1 MQHFSF
7 KRFFILVLIL
17 AAGAGLGLGIQHYFL
32 SPSQAQREVLS
43 QSDEASRVVV
53 GTASFSCEGE
63 STFSNNLY
71 PSLMLSFGAVAP
83 EFVTCITVRIKHV
96 DVGEKYQIKVDSH
109 LFETSLVKTLVA
121 DKEEL
126 TLTPSLPWNFS
137 KLRGVTQV
145 RPETVLVSVISS
157 SGKRAQSSFIVTVHP
172 VNEVVSKVY
181 DSDNGQWQDTSI
193 CFASY
198 VNENHPLINGIIQDV
213 TSKGKIARFTGYEFG
228 PKSVQEQMQA
238 IWTTLSERGLNYVD
252 LATTS
257 SQVSG
262 ISSQYVRFIDQS
274 LKDQGANCVDASILF
289 ASIFRRIGLRPVLV
303 FVPGH
308 CFVCVYDTEQ
318 GGQLIALETTLL
330 SSASYAD
337 AVSAGEKEMNIASQT
352 LGQPGYSSIDISLAR
367 DSGVQPIEFEPS
379 L

>member
-1 MQHFSF
+1 M
-7 KRFFILVLIL
+7 
-17 AAGAGLGLGIQHYFL
+17 
-32 SPSQAQREVLS
+32 
-43 QSDEASRVVV
+43 
-53 GTASFSCEGE
+53 
-63 STFSNNLY
+63 
-71 PSLMLSFGAVAP
+71 
-83 EFVTCITVRIKHV
+83 
-96 DVGEKYQIKVDSH
+96 
-109 LFETSLVKTLVA
+109 
-121 DKEEL
+121 
-126 TLTPSLPWNFS
+126 
-137 KLRGVTQV
+137 
-145 RPETVLVSVISS
+145 
-157 SGKRAQSSFIVTVHP
+157 
-172 VNEVVSKVY
+172 
-181 DSDNGQWQDTSI
+181 
-193 CFASY
+193 
-198 VNENHPLINGIIQDV
+198 
-213 TSKGKIARFTGYEFG
+213 
-228 PKSVQEQMQA
+228 QEQMQA

-308 CFVCVYDTEQ
+308 CFVCVYDTDQ

-330 SSASYAD
+330 SSAPYAD
-337 AVSAGEKEMNIASQT
+337 AVSAGEKEMTIASQT